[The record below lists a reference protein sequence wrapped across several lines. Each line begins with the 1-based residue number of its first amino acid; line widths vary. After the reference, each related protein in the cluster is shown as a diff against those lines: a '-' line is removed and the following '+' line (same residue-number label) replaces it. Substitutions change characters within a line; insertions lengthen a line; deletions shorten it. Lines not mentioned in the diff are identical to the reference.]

1 MTPERRH
8 SVAAEAGSGPV
19 GPRFVRFRR
28 GTPPAAPRLRVRRLD
43 LSAIAGPAERRS
55 AVRAALR
62 ELLGETLG
70 LAPADVPLAERP
82 GRPALGASAGRPDLD
97 MNCSTSGDV
106 GLVAVVRRGRVG
118 IDVQRIL
125 EEDVAT
131 ACAEGW
137 LADTERD
144 RIAALPRHDQAR
156 ALTRAWAQKEA
167 VLKGRGVGLR
177 ADLAATLTLP
187 GESGRLAEWFLAPVP
202 VPPGYVAC
210 IAYRPL
216 NRPSG
221 IHDRLPIEV
230 HP

>member
-1 MTPERRH
+1 MTPECART
-8 SVAAEAGSGPV
+8 VALAAGGGPV
-19 GPRFVRFRR
+19 ALRFVPFLGRTRSAV
-28 GTPPAAPRLRVRRLD
+28 PQLRVRRLD
-43 LSAIAGPAERRS
+43 LSARAGPTERRS

-82 GRPALGASAGRPDLD
+82 GRPALDASAGRPDLD

-106 GLVAVVRRGRVG
+106 GLVAVVRGGRIG

-125 EEDVAT
+125 DEDVAT
-131 ACAEGW
+131 AWAEGW

-144 RIAALPRHDQAR
+144 RIAALPRHEQAA

-177 ADLAATLTLP
+177 ADLAATVTLP
-187 GESGRLAEWFLAPVP
+187 GESGRLAEWFLGPVP

-216 NRPSG
+216 NRPARV
-221 IHDRLPIEV
+221 HDRLPIEV
-230 HP
+230 DT